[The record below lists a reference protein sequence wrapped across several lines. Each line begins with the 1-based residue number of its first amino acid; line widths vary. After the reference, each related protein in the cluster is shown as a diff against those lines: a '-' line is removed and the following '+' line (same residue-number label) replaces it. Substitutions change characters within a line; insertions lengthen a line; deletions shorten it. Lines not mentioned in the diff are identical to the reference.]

1 MELFEYTA
9 TELSRMIVKH
19 EVSSEEIVQCFL
31 KRIES
36 VNHHINAAVQIF
48 AEDALLAAREADSIR
63 HPSKPLHGI
72 PFTAKDV
79 FEVAGKISS
88 AGIMERKDFRPA
100 ETAIAVKRLIDAGGI
115 LLAKS
120 NCPPGGAGGESDNPV
135 YGRTLNPFK
144 LSRTPGGSSGGEAA
158 LVSARASSLGL
169 GSDSG
174 GSLRF
179 PAHCCGVY
187 SFKPTT
193 GRVPNIGAYEHLG
206 GLTDPR
212 TQIGTIARSVEDLEL
227 AYGILA
233 GPDPRDTGTF
243 PVPVTSSA
251 SATTKL
257 EQMGSNGKGLRV
269 LYFGSDN
276 DLHPTLETIKA
287 VNKVAE
293 LLRSLPYMQL
303 LSEGAPPYCPKKS
316 LDITQRYW
324 QSSDLSGLDRDK
336 LITDWDCFRTSLALE
351 FQKWDIVVGPVC
363 ATPAPE
369 HGTVTAATWGS
380 TFQYTLAYSLLG
392 CPCLVVPAGMSP
404 EGLPIGVQL
413 AAAPWNEDILLAIG
427 LMLQQYLGTGPIPSL
442 LKP

>member
-9 TELSRMIVKH
+9 TELAKMIVKR
-19 EVSSEEIVQCFL
+19 EVSSEEIVCCFL
-31 KRIES
+31 KQIEL
-36 VNHHINAAVQIF
+36 VNPHLNAAVQIF
-48 AEDALLAAREADSIR
+48 AEEAVMAAKKADSVR
-63 HPSKPLHGI
+63 HPTTPLHGV

-79 FEVAGKISS
+79 FEVEGKISA

-100 ETAIAVKRLIDAGGI
+100 ETAVAVQRLLDAGAI

-135 YGRTLNPFK
+135 YGRTLNPF
-144 LSRTPGGSSGGEAA
+144 LPSRTPGGSSGGEAA

-193 GRVPNIGAYEHLG
+193 GRVPNTGAYEHPG

-212 TQIGTIARSVEDLEL
+212 TQIGAMARSVEDLEL

-233 GPDPRDTGTF
+233 GPDPRDSGTF

-251 SATTKL
+251 SAAKRL
-257 EQMGSNGKGLRV
+257 RESGKGLKI

-276 DLHPTLETIKA
+276 DLSPTAETVVA
-287 VNKVAE
+287 VKRVAE
-293 LLRSLPYMQL
+293 LLRHLPYTES

-316 LDITQRYW
+316 LDVSQRYW

-336 LITDWDCFRTSLALE
+336 LLTDWDVFRASLALE
-351 FQKWDIVVGPVC
+351 FKKWDVVVGPVC

-369 HGTVTAATWGS
+369 HGTVDAV

-392 CPCLVVPAGMSP
+392 CPCLVVPAGMSS

-427 LMLQQYLGTGPIPSL
+427 LMLQRELGPGPRPLRL
-442 LKP
+442 LNT